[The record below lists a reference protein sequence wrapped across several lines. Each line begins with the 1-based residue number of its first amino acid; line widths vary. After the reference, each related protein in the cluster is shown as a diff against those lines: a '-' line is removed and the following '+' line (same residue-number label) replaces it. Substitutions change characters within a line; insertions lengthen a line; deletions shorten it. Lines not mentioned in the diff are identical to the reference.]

1 MYSDWTSLRDE
12 IQFNKANLSVL
23 NKFPEA
29 VGKDVACSVVKHIA
43 TNLSISNS
51 CEPSNLVTDAEVK
64 WTMEVLCYGLGLPL
78 DQIDTIKDCVSV
90 YCEWLSALTSPKLP
104 VPKPI
109 TDEPNPYAQMMLHH
123 LLNLFVP
130 RVGAVADLV
139 KRQAL
144 LCHRVL
150 RTIESVAKESALLS
164 RDTWETL
171 LKFLLAA
178 NNSLLSPPTEK
189 EDTGLSSYDIGD
201 HLCERVLSVLFE
213 LWLLACQKC
222 FPSPSLWKTFR
233 KMCIYWRHHEAL
245 ITQWHRVNHALTA
258 RLLKF
263 MYGPDYPELVI
274 SENDE
279 GGLLVPVEMSNDCI
293 AQSWFRFLH
302 ITQNPVDLAKPELI
316 SQTPMFLKLA
326 LESED
331 VIDPRQHECLLK
343 LPQIFYK
350 AMRGISIMVNAFLGI
365 SQDVKEE
372 NILTSMS
379 FISSGLSSRQSTTLG
394 PSTPPGQRK
403 LGRPWVPLPAPLTQ
417 RVKSNTTIS
426 SKTSVPMPQCL
437 PGLLS
442 LDSRPPLAPNR
453 PKCNSILHLFGAW
466 LFDAALANVKILP
479 VHRNEGQTYRR
490 TNSLID
496 QSRPTSLSIDTSP
509 EKKSMSDNTYESGRA
524 EACGTL
530 CRLFCAHKTGED
542 ILPAY
547 YSRFYFALCYGL
559 QVDDN
564 ISGPVLSNIL
574 FNSCDLLRVDLAG
587 VQILVP
593 HILNALELVLKDQTP
608 KFRLC
613 ELLPS
618 VELRKACVHLLL
630 SMLCLPL
637 HFRDLEIKDILT
649 PEATP
654 EHSVS
659 FISLKQRITDLLLWA
674 LQIENDNTNTQM
686 LLGGLMLLVQDMALC
701 EEAEQTTIQP
711 QHDTSDHQVH
721 ADTSEDSVASNQSSE
736 SSYAESG
743 YHRLPAHSN
752 ENDTAYG
759 LFGQAT
765 SLVCNR
771 LMASWKQELS
781 TALAAMELLSGL
793 AKVKIAPANML
804 MCKRTVKWICD
815 FIVYQCSRPA
825 QFHSKDLHSMIVAA
839 FKCLTLWL
847 VEHSR
852 LLYDKECLHNVLEV
866 VELGISGSKSQRQTP
881 NTESVSMRLDKD
893 SKSVYMQNKASDPP
907 KFKGDKDFQPA
918 SMRVKDAA
926 EAVLTCII
934 DQVGAFPPPCGPES
948 LFSLLDEKSLL
959 KYAKGTGLPENGS
972 PFRYFVLENS
982 IIIGLLE
989 QPLGNYED
997 PLPTVTALIRGP
1009 FGRHAWTMQ
1018 LRHSPRTGHRLSSS
1032 KSLLSDPGRPL
1043 PMDTLGVKHGVKH
1056 RHFPDSVDKVQQ
1068 TMADKSIPSLD
1079 SLVTDT
1085 KTQSELEK
1093 LRHLIEQQTQYEVNI
1108 SRRNQVEDARRPF
1121 PNQATECK
1129 PPKMCQEFQTA
1140 RLFLSHYG
1148 FLSLEALKEP
1158 SNSSLPPS
1166 LVMLDTSNSN
1176 LFSDLELLDSIPS
1189 RDSDTVHV
1197 FYVKAGQKL
1206 PQSIVENMSSRQT
1219 VQPQFIEFLHSL
1231 GWPVDIGKHAGW
1243 TGHVST
1249 SWRIMDQED
1258 ASEVY
1263 PRGTGGSVYDGRQQV
1278 LYWAD
1283 VMSEIAFVVPSSES
1297 YNRYLADPNGEKSP
1311 QLSRSSVILTKPRSL
1326 TFESQDKLR
1335 VDREPTGS
1343 LSDVPMM
1350 RSRRGR
1356 QTNLMGPDTKV
1367 FVVWLE
1373 SYEDHE
1379 NFPVG
1384 ELLGATRTGLEQY
1397 TTSVSMPLPR
1407 QPEKDVFIIFIHA
1420 LQNGLF
1426 RIHMQGQT
1434 GKLTMAI
1441 PLVHGMVVSRRCLG
1455 NLVRQTAINICKRK
1469 RLESELYQPPHVR
1482 RKQKIQDVLKNYNM
1496 KMEAPDFYTALFQD
1510 VGKE

>member
-1 MYSDWTSLRDE
+1 MTMYADWASLQDE
-12 IQFNKANLSVL
+12 IQFDKANRSVL
-23 NKFPEA
+23 HKFPNT

-43 TNLSISNS
+43 QNLSITVNT
-51 CEPSNLVTDAEVK
+51 CDPSNLESHSEVK
-64 WTMEVLCYGLGLPL
+64 WTMEVLCYGLSLPL
-78 DQIDTIKDCVSV
+78 SENDTIKDCVNV
-90 YCEWLSALTSPKLP
+90 YCEWLSALTSPKLS
-104 VPKPI
+104 VPKPV
-109 TDEPNPYAQMMLHH
+109 TEDPNPYAQDMLHH

-130 RVGAVADLV
+130 RAGSGADLV

-144 LCHRVL
+144 MCHRVL
-150 RTIESVAKESALLS
+150 RTIESVAKESAMLT
-164 RDTWETL
+164 RETWETL

-178 NNSLLSPPTEK
+178 NDSLLSPPTEK
-189 EDTGLSSYDIGD
+189 DDIGD

-274 SENDE
+274 PDDDGVS
-279 GGLLVPVEMSNDCI
+279 LVPVDMSNDCV

-302 ITQNPVDLAKPELI
+302 TIQNPVDLAKPELI
-316 SQTPMFLKLA
+316 SQTPMFLRLA
-326 LESED
+326 LESE
-331 VIDPRQHECLLK
+331 VVVDPRQHECLNK

-350 AMRGISIMVNAFLGI
+350 AMRGVSIMVNAFLGI
-365 SQDVKEE
+365 AQDVKEE
-372 NILTSMS
+372 NMLTNMS
-379 FISSGLSSRQSTTLG
+379 FQPSRQSVMG
-394 PSTPPGQRK
+394 PPTPPGQRK
-403 LGRPWVPLPAPLTQ
+403 SARPLAAITAPLTQ
-417 RVKSNTTIS
+417 RS
-426 SKTSVPMPQCL
+426 SKASSALIKSSAPTPQCL

-442 LDSRPPLAPNR
+442 LDSRLPLAPGR
-453 PKCNSILHLFGAW
+453 PKCNSILHLFGSW
-466 LFDAALANVKILP
+466 LFDASLANVKIHS
-479 VHRNEGQTYRR
+479 VHKNAGQTHRR

-496 QSRPTSLSIDTSP
+496 QSRPTSLSIDSSP
-509 EKKSMSDNTYESGRA
+509 EKTSHSDNTYEAGRA

-530 CRLFCAHKTGED
+530 CRLFCAHKTGEE

-547 YSRFYFALCYGL
+547 YSRFYFAMYYGL
-559 QVDDN
+559 RTDEN
-564 ISGPVLSNIL
+564 MSGPVLSNIL

-587 VQILVP
+587 AQILVP
-593 HILNALELVLKDQTP
+593 HILNSLELVLHDLTP

-613 ELLPS
+613 EQIPS

-630 SMLCLPL
+630 SMLCLPQ
-637 HFRDLEIKDILT
+637 HFKDLEIKDILSN
-649 PEATP
+649 ENVP
-654 EHSVS
+654 EHTIS
-659 FISLKQRITDLLLWA
+659 FISLKSRITELLFKA
-674 LQIENDNTNTQM
+674 LLNETDSANTQM
-686 LLGGLMLLVQDMALC
+686 LLGGLMLLIQDLALC
-701 EEAEQTTIQP
+701 EEADHATIQP
-711 QHDTSDHQVH
+711 PQHEEQTDTDPHTDASQ
-721 ADTSEDSVASNQSSE
+721 TSILSNGSTDSSYTE
-736 SSYAESG
+736 SSY
-743 YHRLPAHSN
+743 HRLHTQSHDN
-752 ENDTAYG
+752 ETAYG

-771 LMASWKQELS
+771 LMASWKGELS

-793 AKVKIAPANML
+793 AKVNITPPNML

-815 FIVYQCSRPA
+815 FIVFQCSRPA
-825 QFHSKDLHSMIVAA
+825 PNHSRDLHSMIVAA

-866 VELGISGSKSQRQTP
+866 VELGISGSKSQKKSSDTG
-881 NTESVSMRLDKD
+881 TVSLKFGKD
-893 SKSVYMQNKASDPP
+893 EKSVYTQNKASDPP
-907 KFKGDKDFQPA
+907 KFKGEKDLMPA

-959 KYAKGTGLPENGS
+959 RYAKGTGLPEHGS
-972 PFRYFVLENS
+972 PFRYFVLDNS

-1018 LRHSPRTGHRLSSS
+1018 LRHSPRINKMSSS
-1032 KSLLSDPGRPL
+1032 KSLLADPGRPL
-1043 PMDTLGVKHGVKH
+1043 PMENIGTHHVVKHKY
-1056 RHFPDSVDKVQQ
+1056 FPDSVDKIPL
-1068 TMADKSIPSLD
+1068 TMADKSIPTLD
-1079 SLVTDT
+1079 SLVTDV
-1085 KTQSELEK
+1085 KMQSDLDK
-1093 LRHLIEQQTQYEVNI
+1093 LKRQIEQQTQFENNI
-1108 SRRNQVEDARRPF
+1108 GRRSQVEAARRPF
-1121 PNQATECK
+1121 PNPAMECK
-1129 PPKMCQEFQTA
+1129 PPKLCQEFQTA

-1148 FLSLEALKEP
+1148 FLSLEALREP
-1158 SNSSLPPS
+1158 SNSSLPPA
-1166 LVMLDTSNSN
+1166 LVMLDTSNTT
-1176 LFSDLELLDSIPS
+1176 LFSDIELLDNIPS

-1197 FYVKAGQKL
+1197 FYVKTGQK
-1206 PQSIVENMSSRQT
+1206 QAQDIVTNVSSRAS
-1219 VQPQFIEFLHSL
+1219 VQPQFLEFLHSL

-1243 TGHVST
+1243 TGHVAT
-1249 SWRIMDQED
+1249 SWKIMDQDD
-1258 ASEVY
+1258 ASDSDY

-1283 VMSEIAFVVPSSES
+1283 VMSEVAFVVPSIDS
-1297 YNRYLADPNGEKSP
+1297 YNRYLADPQGDKSP
-1311 QLSRSSVILTKPRSL
+1311 QFMKRSSSVTLTKPRSL
-1326 TFESQDKLR
+1326 TQESVDKMRL
-1335 VDREPTGS
+1335 EAPGSPT
-1343 LSDVPMM
+1343 DAPVM

-1356 QTNLMGPDTKV
+1356 QPLMMGLDTKI

-1373 SYEDHE
+1373 NFEDHE
-1379 NFPVG
+1379 NFPAG
-1384 ELLGATRTGLEQY
+1384 DLLGVTSTGLEHHS
-1397 TTSVSMPLPR
+1397 TSSSLTLPKA
-1407 QPEKDVFIIFIHA
+1407 PEKDVFIIFIHA

-1441 PLVHGMVVSRRCLG
+1441 PLVDGMVVSRRCLG

-1482 RKQKIQDVLKNYNM
+1482 RKLKIQEMVKNYQM

-1510 VGKE
+1510 ACKE